1 MPEQNNGGVLTT
13 LRRHPVIVGVMIGFT
28 LLGVVLGLTL
38 LGEGWTLTQR
48 LVGGALAGIGAGL
61 CVVTPR
67 IIG

>member
-1 MPEQNNGGVLTT
+1 MPEQNHGSIAAT
-13 LRRHPVIVGVMIGFT
+13 LRRHPVIVSVMVACT

-48 LVGGALAGIGAGL
+48 VLGGALGGVGAGL
-61 CVVTPR
+61 CIVTPR

>member
-1 MPEQNNGGVLTT
+1 MPEQNNGGFLTT
-13 LRRHPVIVGVMIGFT
+13 LRRHPVIVGVMIGCT

-38 LGEGWTLTQR
+38 LGEDWTLTQR

-61 CVVTPR
+61 CIVTPR

>member
-1 MPEQNNGGVLTT
+1 MPEQNNGGFLTT
-13 LRRHPVIVGVMIGFT
+13 LRRHPVIVGGT

-38 LGEGWTLTQR
+38 LGEDWTLTQR

-61 CVVTPR
+61 CIVTPR